1 MYGNS
6 KLSDQ
11 FSCEPKTALKKYN
24 QLFFFLSLYHG
35 NFQSPFYL
43 DIYILDEQELT

>member
-11 FSCEPKTALKKYN
+11 FRCEPKTALKNIINY
-24 QLFFFLSLYHG
+24 FFLSLYHG